1 MSKSLTLSHNF
12 QPEFSETL
20 NDITEI
26 TVALEDGKIAVNKMY
41 FLLAGRFWIDLFKSI
56 DARIIDRIIIPDF
69 SISYF
74 EKFIE
79 LLTKGETKY
88 TSSDVT
94 YQFLSGLLANLIQ
107 NILNQVKIMICTIH
121 HSMSQNLLHAN
132 SV

>member
-41 FLLAGRFWIDLFKSI
+41 FLLAGRFWLDLFKSI
-56 DARIIDRIIIPDF
+56 DSPIIDRIIIPDF

-79 LLTKGETKY
+79 LRL
-88 TSSDVT
+88 
-94 YQFLSGLLANLIQ
+94 
-107 NILNQVKIMICTIH
+107 
-121 HSMSQNLLHAN
+121 
-132 SV
+132 

>member
-26 TVALEDGKIAVNKMY
+26 TVALEDGKIAR
-41 FLLAGRFWIDLFKSI
+41 RFWIDLFKSI
-56 DARIIDRIIIPDF
+56 ESPIIDRIIIPDF

-88 TSSDVT
+88 TYSDILIF
-94 YQFLSGLLANLIQ
+94 YRILSGLLANLIQ